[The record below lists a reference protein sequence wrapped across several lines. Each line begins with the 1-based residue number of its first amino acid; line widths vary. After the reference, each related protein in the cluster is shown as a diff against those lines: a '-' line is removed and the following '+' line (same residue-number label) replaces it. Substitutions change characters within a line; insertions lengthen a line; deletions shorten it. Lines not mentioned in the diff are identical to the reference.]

1 MKCHMLNKFFK
12 LDENKTDIKTE
23 ILAGLTTFLAMS
35 YILGVNPGML
45 SETGMSLE
53 GVFIA
58 TAIASGIACIIMGLL
73 SNYPVGLAPGMG
85 LNALFTYT
93 IVLGMGL
100 SWQAALAAVFLSSV
114 LFLIITLVGLR
125 EVILNAIPQDLKLA
139 IGAGIGFFLAFLGLA
154 NAGIVVANPSTLIGL
169 GNLAS
174 PPVLLALIGI
184 VITLVLYVRDFPAAV
199 FLGLLA
205 TAIIG
210 IIFTLVGF
218 TAPDA
223 IMPAIP
229 KTWVSFNL
237 DFSVFGGFLS
247 GFGELFKNIP
257 SLIMILFSLLF
268 VTFFDT
274 TGTLIPL
281 AKECGYVKEDG
292 TTEGINNAFISD
304 ALGGIVGAIFG
315 SSTVIAYVE
324 SATGIGL
331 GGRTGVTAIVTGI
344 LFILSVFLAPT
355 VLSLFTS
362 SVTTAALVTVGILMF
377 VQIKDIEWDNLAI
390 VAAVFMT
397 IIMMV
402 LSYSI
407 SLGIAFGFIT
417 YTIVAIATGKY
428 KELNPLIWILFIV
441 FLIYLFFGL

>member
-1 MKCHMLNKFFK
+1 MLNKFFK

-315 SSTVIAYVE
+315 SSTVTAYVE

>member
-125 EVILNAIPQDLKLA
+125 EAILNAIPQDLKLA

-210 IIFTLVGF
+210 IIFTLVGL

-281 AKECGYVKEDG
+281 AKECGYVKEDV
-292 TTEGINNAFISD
+292 TIEGINNTFISD
-304 ALGGIVGAIFG
+304 AVGGIVGAIFG
-315 SSTVIAYVE
+315 SSTVTAYVE

-377 VQIKDIEWDNLAI
+377 VQIRDIEWDNLAI
-390 VAAVFMT
+390 VAPVFMT

-428 KELNPLIWILFIV
+428 KELNPLVWILFIV

>member
-1 MKCHMLNKFFK
+1 MLNKFFK

-114 LFLIITLVGLR
+114 LFLIITIIGLR
-125 EVILNAIPQDLKLA
+125 EAILNAIPQDLKLA
-139 IGAGIGFFLAFLGLA
+139 IGAGIGFFLAFLGVA
-154 NAGIVVANPSTLIGL
+154 NAGIVVASPSTLITL

-174 PPVLLALIGI
+174 PHVLLALIGI
-184 VITLVLYVRDFPAAV
+184 VITLALYVRKIPAAV
-199 FLGLLA
+199 FLGLLI

-210 IIFTLVGF
+210 VIFTLVGF

-223 IMPAIP
+223 VMPAIP
-229 KTWVSFNL
+229 KSFVSFNL

-247 GFGELFKNIP
+247 GFNELFKNIP

-281 AKECGYVKEDG
+281 AKECGYVNEYG
-292 TTEGINNAFISD
+292 TTEGINRAFISD

-315 SSTVIAYVE
+315 SSTVTAYVE

-331 GGRTGVTAIVTGI
+331 GGRTGITAIVTGI
-344 LFILSVFLAPT
+344 LFILSVFFAPT

-362 SVTTAALVTVGILMF
+362 SVTAAALITVGILMF
-377 VQIKDIEWDNLAI
+377 VQIKDIDWDNISI
-390 VAAVFMT
+390 VSAVFMT
-397 IIMMV
+397 IIMMI

-417 YTIVAIATGKY
+417 YTIVSIASGKY
-428 KELNPLIWILFIV
+428 KELNPLVWVLFIV

>member
-1 MKCHMLNKFFK
+1 MLNKLFR
-12 LDENKTDIKTE
+12 LEENNSDLKTE
-23 ILAGLTTFLAMS
+23 IIAGITTFLAMS

-45 SETGMSLE
+45 SDTGMPVE

-58 TAIASGIACIIMGLL
+58 TALASGIACIIMGLV

-114 LFLIITLVGLR
+114 VFLIITVIGLR
-125 EVILNAIPQDLKLA
+125 EAILNEIPNDLKLA
-139 IGAGIGFFLAFLGLA
+139 IGSGIGFFLAFLGLA
-154 NAGIVVANPSTLIGL
+154 NAGIIVADPSTLIGL

-184 VITLVLYVRDFPAAV
+184 VITLILYVQKVPAAV
-199 FLGLLA
+199 FFGLVI

-210 IIFTLVGF
+210 VVFSLVGF
-218 TAPDA
+218 TSPDA
-223 IMPAIP
+223 LLPAVP
-229 KTWVSFNL
+229 KAWVSFKL
-237 DFSVFGGFLS
+237 DVSIFGAFLG

-257 SLIMILFSLLF
+257 QLIVIIFSLLF

-274 TGTLIPL
+274 TGTIIPL
-281 AKECGYVKEDG
+281 AKQCGYVNEDG
-292 TTEGINNAFISD
+292 TTEGINRAFISD
-304 ALGGIVGAIFG
+304 ALGGIIGAILG
-315 SSTVIAYVE
+315 SSTVTAYVE

-331 GGRTGVTAIVTGI
+331 GGRTGITAIVTGL
-344 LFILSVFLAPT
+344 LFIVSIFLAPT
-355 VLSLFTS
+355 ILSLFTS

-377 VQIKDIEWDNLAI
+377 IQIRDINWDDLGI
-390 VAAVFMT
+390 VASVFMT

-402 LSYSI
+402 LTYSI

-417 YTIVAIATGKY
+417 YTIATIARGKY
-428 KELNPLIWILFIV
+428 RELNILVWVLFIV
-441 FLIYLFFGL
+441 FILYLFFGL

>member
-1 MKCHMLNKFFK
+1 MLNKLFK
-12 LDENKTDIKTE
+12 LDENKTDFKTE
-23 ILAGLTTFLAMS
+23 ILAGITTFLAMS

-45 SETGMSLE
+45 SATGMSLS

-100 SWQAALAAVFLSSV
+100 SWNAALAAVLLSSII
-114 LFLIITLVGLR
+114 FLIITLVGLR
-125 EVILNAIPQDLKLA
+125 EAILNAIPKDLKLA

-154 NAGIVVANPSTLIGL
+154 NAGVVVTDPATIVSLGSVYTPS
-169 GNLAS
+169 
-174 PPVLLALIGI
+174 VLLALIGI
-184 VITLVLYVRDFPAAV
+184 AITLVLYVRKVPAAV
-199 FLGLLA
+199 FIGLLI
-205 TAIIG
+205 TAILGVIM
-210 IIFTLVGF
+210 TLAGF
-218 TAPDA
+218 GGPESTLPSL
-223 IMPAIP
+223 PAQ
-229 KTWVSFNL
+229 WVSFNL
-237 DFSVFGGFLS
+237 DFSVVGGFMS

-257 SLIMILFSLLF
+257 TLIIILFSLLF

-281 AKECGYVKEDG
+281 AKECGFEKEDG

-304 ALGGIVGAIFG
+304 ALGGIVGAIMG
-315 SSTVIAYVE
+315 SSTVTAYVE

-331 GGRTGVTAIVTGI
+331 GGRTGLTAIITGI
-344 LFILSVFLAPT
+344 LFLLSVFLAPT
-355 VLSLFTS
+355 ILALFTS

-377 VQIKDIEWDNLAI
+377 VQIRDIEWDNLAI
-390 VAAVFMT
+390 VASVFMT

-417 YTIVAIATGKY
+417 YTIVAAATGKA
-428 KELNPLIWILFIV
+428 KELNPLVWVMFVV
-441 FLIYLFFGL
+441 FLLYLIFGL

>member
-1 MKCHMLNKFFK
+1 MFNKLFK
-12 LDENKTDIKTE
+12 LDENKTDFKTE
-23 ILAGLTTFLAMS
+23 LLAGITTFLAMS

-45 SETGMSLE
+45 SATGMSLS

-58 TAIASGIACIIMGLL
+58 TALASGIACIIMGLL
-73 SNYPVGLAPGMG
+73 ANYPVGLAPGMG

-114 LFLIITLVGLR
+114 LFLIITLIGLR
-125 EVILNAIPQDLKLA
+125 EAILNAIPKDLKLA

-154 NAGIVVANPSTLIGL
+154 NAGIIVGDESTIVSL
-169 GNLAS
+169 GALSAA
-174 PPVLLALIGI
+174 PVLLALIGI
-184 VITLVLYVRDFPAAV
+184 AITLILYVRKVPAAV
-199 FLGLLA
+199 FVGLVI
-205 TAIIG
+205 TAILGVIMS
-210 IIFTLVGF
+210 LVGLG
-218 TAPDA
+218 TADA
-223 IMPAIP
+223 VLPSLPAQ
-229 KTWVSFNL
+229 WVSFDL
-237 DFSVFGGFLS
+237 DFSVFAGFAS
-247 GFGELFKNIP
+247 GFGELFQNIP

-281 AKECGYVKEDG
+281 AKECGYEKEDG

-315 SSTVIAYVE
+315 SSTVTAYVE

-331 GGRTGVTAIVTGI
+331 GGRTGLTAIITGL
-344 LFILSVFLAPT
+344 LFIISVFFAPT
-355 VLSLFTS
+355 VLALFTS

-397 IIMMV
+397 IIMMI

-417 YTIVAIATGKY
+417 YTIVAVATGKT
-428 KELNPLIWILFIV
+428 KELNPLVWILFIV

>member
-1 MKCHMLNKFFK
+1 MLNKLFK
-12 LDENKTDIKTE
+12 LDENNTDFKTE
-23 ILAGLTTFLAMS
+23 ILAGITTFLAMS

-45 SETGMSLE
+45 SATGMSLS

-114 LFLIITLVGLR
+114 IFLIITLVGLR
-125 EVILNAIPQDLKLA
+125 EAILNAIPKDLKLA

-154 NAGIVVANPSTLIGL
+154 NAGIVISDPSTIVSL
-169 GNLAS
+169 GSVSL

-184 VITLVLYVRDFPAAV
+184 AITLILYVRKVPAAV
-199 FLGLLA
+199 FLGLLI

-210 IIFTLVGF
+210 VIMSLAGLGGAET
-218 TAPDA
+218 T
-223 IMPAIP
+223 MPALPAQWI
-229 KTWVSFNL
+229 SFDL
-237 DFSVFGGFLS
+237 DFSVVGGFMS

-257 SLIMILFSLLF
+257 TLIIILFSLLF

-281 AKECGYVKEDG
+281 AKECGFEKEDG

-304 ALGGIVGAIFG
+304 ALGGIVGAIMG
-315 SSTVIAYVE
+315 SSTVTAYVE

-331 GGRTGVTAIVTGI
+331 GGRTGLTAIITGI
-344 LFILSVFLAPT
+344 LFLISVVLAPAI
-355 VLSLFTS
+355 LSLFTS

-377 VQIKDIEWDNLAI
+377 VQIKDIQWDNLAI
-390 VAAVFMT
+390 VASVFMT
-397 IIMMV
+397 IIMMI

-417 YTIVAIATGKY
+417 YTIVAVASGKA
-428 KELNPLIWILFIV
+428 KELNPLVWILFIV
-441 FLIYLFFGL
+441 FILYLIFGL

>member
-1 MKCHMLNKFFK
+1 MFNKLFK
-12 LDENKTDIKTE
+12 LDENNTDFKTE
-23 ILAGLTTFLAMS
+23 ILAGITTFLAMS

-45 SETGMSLE
+45 SATGMSLS

-114 LFLIITLVGLR
+114 IFLIITLVGLR
-125 EVILNAIPQDLKLA
+125 EAILNAIPKDLKLA

-154 NAGIVVANPSTLIGL
+154 NAGIVISDPATIISLGTVSAPS
-169 GNLAS
+169 
-174 PPVLLALIGI
+174 VLLALIGI
-184 VITLVLYVRDFPAAV
+184 AITLILYVRKVPAAV
-199 FLGLLA
+199 FLGLLI
-205 TAIIG
+205 TAILGVIM
-210 IIFTLVGF
+210 TLAGLGGAE
-218 TAPDA
+218 TT
-223 IMPAIP
+223 MPALPAQWI
-229 KTWVSFNL
+229 SFNL
-237 DFSVFGGFLS
+237 DLSVIGGFMS

-257 SLIMILFSLLF
+257 TLIIILFSLLF

-281 AKECGYVKEDG
+281 AKECGFEKEDG

-304 ALGGIVGAIFG
+304 ALGGIVGAIMG
-315 SSTVIAYVE
+315 SSTVTAYVE

-331 GGRTGVTAIVTGI
+331 GGRTGLTAIVTGI
-344 LFILSVFLAPT
+344 LFLLSVFLSPT
-355 VLSLFTS
+355 ILALFTS

-390 VAAVFMT
+390 VASVFMT
-397 IIMMV
+397 IIMMI

-417 YTIVAIATGKY
+417 YTIVAVASGKA
-428 KELNPLIWILFIV
+428 KELNPLVWVLFIV
-441 FLIYLFFGL
+441 FILYLIFGL

>member
-1 MKCHMLNKFFK
+1 MLNKLFK
-12 LDENKTDIKTE
+12 LDENNTDFKTE
-23 ILAGLTTFLAMS
+23 ILAGITTFLAMS

-45 SETGMSLE
+45 SATGMSLS

-100 SWQAALAAVFLSSV
+100 SWQAALAAVLLSSII
-114 LFLIITLVGLR
+114 FLIITLIGLR
-125 EVILNAIPQDLKLA
+125 EAILNAIPKDLKLA

-154 NAGIVVANPSTLIGL
+154 NAGVVISDPATIVSLGSVATPS
-169 GNLAS
+169 
-174 PPVLLALIGI
+174 VVLALIGI
-184 VITLVLYVRDFPAAV
+184 AITLILYVRKVPAAV
-199 FLGLLA
+199 FIGLLV

-210 IIFTLVGF
+210 VIMTLAGF
-218 TAPDA
+218 GGAESTLPSL
-223 IMPAIP
+223 PAE
-229 KTWVSFNL
+229 WVSFNL
-237 DFSVFGGFLS
+237 DFSVVGGFMS
-247 GFGELFKNIP
+247 GVGELFKNIP
-257 SLIMILFSLLF
+257 TLIIILFSLLF

-281 AKECGYVKEDG
+281 AKECGFEKEDG

-304 ALGGIVGAIFG
+304 ALGGIVGAIMG
-315 SSTVIAYVE
+315 SSTVTAYVE

-331 GGRTGVTAIVTGI
+331 GGRTGLTAIVTGI
-344 LFILSVFLAPT
+344 LFLISVFLAPT
-355 VLSLFTS
+355 VLALFTS

-377 VQIKDIEWDNLAI
+377 VQIRDIEWDNLAI
-390 VAAVFMT
+390 VASVFMT

-417 YTIVAIATGKY
+417 YTIVAAATGKA
-428 KELNPLIWILFIV
+428 KELSPLVWVMFVV
-441 FLIYLFFGL
+441 FLLYLIFGL

>member
-1 MKCHMLNKFFK
+1 MLNKLFK
-12 LDENKTDIKTE
+12 LDENKTDFKTE
-23 ILAGLTTFLAMS
+23 ILAGITTFLAMS

-45 SETGMSLE
+45 SATGMSLS

-100 SWQAALAAVFLSSV
+100 SWQAALAAVLLSSII
-114 LFLIITLVGLR
+114 FLIITLIGLR
-125 EVILNAIPQDLKLA
+125 EAILNAIPKDLKLA

-154 NAGIVVANPSTLIGL
+154 NAGVVISDPATIVSLGSVATPS
-169 GNLAS
+169 
-174 PPVLLALIGI
+174 VVLALIG
-184 VITLVLYVRDFPAAV
+184 VAITLILYVRKVPAAV
-199 FLGLLA
+199 FIGLVI

-210 IIFTLVGF
+210 VIMTLAGF
-218 TAPDA
+218 GGAESTLPSL
-223 IMPAIP
+223 PAQWI
-229 KTWVSFNL
+229 SFNL
-237 DFSVFGGFLS
+237 DFSVVGGFMS

-257 SLIMILFSLLF
+257 TLIIILFSLLF

-281 AKECGYVKEDG
+281 AKECGFEKEDG

-304 ALGGIVGAIFG
+304 ALGGIVGAIMG
-315 SSTVIAYVE
+315 SSTVTAYVE

-331 GGRTGVTAIVTGI
+331 GGRTGLTAIVTGI
-344 LFILSVFLAPT
+344 LFLLSVFLAPT
-355 VLSLFTS
+355 ILALFTS

-377 VQIKDIEWDNLAI
+377 VQIRDIEWDNLAI
-390 VAAVFMT
+390 VASVFMT

-407 SLGIAFGFIT
+407 SLGIVFGFIT
-417 YTIVAIATGKY
+417 YTIVAAATGKA
-428 KELNPLIWILFIV
+428 KELSPLVWVMFVV
-441 FLIYLFFGL
+441 FLLYLIFGL

>member
-23 ILAGLTTFLAMS
+23 ILAGITTFLAMS

-125 EVILNAIPQDLKLA
+125 EAILNAIPQDLKLA

-315 SSTVIAYVE
+315 SSTVTAYVE

-377 VQIKDIEWDNLAI
+377 VQIRDIEWDNLAI
-390 VAAVFMT
+390 VAPVFMT

-428 KELNPLIWILFIV
+428 KELNPLVWILFIV

>member
-125 EVILNAIPQDLKLA
+125 EAILNAIPQDLKLA

-292 TTEGINNAFISD
+292 TTEGINNTFIRD

-315 SSTVIAYVE
+315 SSTVTAYVE

-377 VQIKDIEWDNLAI
+377 VQIRDIEWDNLAI

-428 KELNPLIWILFIV
+428 KELNPLVWILFIV

>member
-1 MKCHMLNKFFK
+1 MLNKLFK
-12 LDENKTDIKTE
+12 LDENKTDFKTE
-23 ILAGLTTFLAMS
+23 ILAGITTFLAMS

-58 TAIASGIACIIMGLL
+58 TAVASGIACIIMGLL

-114 LFLIITLVGLR
+114 LFLIITLIGLR
-125 EVILNAIPQDLKLA
+125 EAILNAIPQDLKLA

-154 NAGIVVANPSTLIGL
+154 NSGIVIASPSTIIGL

-184 VITLVLYVRDFPAAV
+184 VITLVLYVREFPAAV

-205 TAIIG
+205 TAILG
-210 IIFTLVGF
+210 VIFTLVGF

-229 KTWVSFNL
+229 AQWVSFNL
-237 DFSVFGGFLS
+237 DFSVFGGFLA

-292 TTEGINNAFISD
+292 TTEGINRAFISD
-304 ALGGIVGAIFG
+304 AIGGIVGAIFG
-315 SSTVIAYVE
+315 SSTVTAYVE

-331 GGRTGVTAIVTGI
+331 GGRTGITAIVTGI
-344 LFILSVFLAPT
+344 LFILSVFFAPT

-428 KELNPLIWILFIV
+428 KELNPLVWVLFIV

>member
-125 EVILNAIPQDLKLA
+125 EAILNAIPQDLKLA

-315 SSTVIAYVE
+315 SSTVTAYVE

-377 VQIKDIEWDNLAI
+377 VQIRDIEWDNLAI

-428 KELNPLIWILFIV
+428 KELNPLVWILFIV

>member
-1 MKCHMLNKFFK
+1 MFNKLFK
-12 LDENKTDIKTE
+12 LDENNTDFKTE
-23 ILAGLTTFLAMS
+23 ILAGITTFLAMS

-45 SETGMSLE
+45 SATGMSLS

-114 LFLIITLVGLR
+114 IFLIITLVGLR
-125 EVILNAIPQDLKLA
+125 EAILNAIPKDLKLA

-154 NAGIVVANPSTLIGL
+154 NAGIVMSDPATIISLGTVSAPS
-169 GNLAS
+169 
-174 PPVLLALIGI
+174 VLLALIGI
-184 VITLVLYVRDFPAAV
+184 AITLILYVRKVPAAV
-199 FLGLLA
+199 FLGLLI
-205 TAIIG
+205 TAILGVIM
-210 IIFTLVGF
+210 TLAGLGGAE
-218 TAPDA
+218 TT
-223 IMPAIP
+223 MPALPAQWI
-229 KTWVSFNL
+229 SFNL
-237 DFSVFGGFLS
+237 DLSVIGGFMS

-257 SLIMILFSLLF
+257 TLIIILFSLLF

-281 AKECGYVKEDG
+281 AKECGFEKEDG

-304 ALGGIVGAIFG
+304 ALGGIVGAIMG
-315 SSTVIAYVE
+315 SSTVTAYVE

-331 GGRTGVTAIVTGI
+331 GGRTGLTAIVTGI
-344 LFILSVFLAPT
+344 LFLLSVFLSPT
-355 VLSLFTS
+355 ILALFTS

-390 VAAVFMT
+390 VASVFMT
-397 IIMMV
+397 IIMMI

-417 YTIVAIATGKY
+417 YTIVAVASGKA
-428 KELNPLIWILFIV
+428 KELNPLVWVLFIV
-441 FLIYLFFGL
+441 FILYLIFGL